1 MLIIQVLIFS
11 CAFKFNNNILFV
23 NFRIMHDID
32 SDLYKFKAHKV
43 AIDSPLNA
51 KASVLAHAQYHTE
64 CRDFE
69 LNIAKCIDAYGFHK
83 AIQKCK
89 PLIHDFEEC
98 LYQEKRR
105 QRHEILVSEFYRQVK
120 AGERKYEKAPFI
132 SML

>member
-1 MLIIQVLIFS
+1 
-11 CAFKFNNNILFV
+11 
-23 NFRIMHDID
+23 MHDID
-32 SDLYKFKAHKV
+32 SDLYKYKAHKV
-43 AIDSPLNA
+43 AIDSPFN
-51 KASVLAHAQYHTE
+51 KMSSVLSHAQYHAE

-83 AIQKCK
+83 AIQECK

-105 QRHEILVSEFYRQVK
+105 QRFEILAGEFHRQVK

-132 SML
+132 AML